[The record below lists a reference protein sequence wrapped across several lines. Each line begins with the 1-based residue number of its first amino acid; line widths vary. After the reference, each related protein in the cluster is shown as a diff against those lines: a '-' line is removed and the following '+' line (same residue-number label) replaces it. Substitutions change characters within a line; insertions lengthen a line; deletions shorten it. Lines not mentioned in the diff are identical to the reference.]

1 MVFRPTFQAASSAL
15 SFSALLLTSAHTA
28 FANDTYKIDPEHT
41 FSSFEYQHWGLSTQR
56 GRFDKN
62 TGSIHVD
69 KEAKSGSINIEIDT
83 TSVNTGSTTFD
94 RAMRS
99 SNFFD
104 AEKFPTIAF
113 ASDKLLFD
121 NDKLTQVIGK
131 LTIKDTT
138 LPVTIEI
145 TQFNCRFM
153 ILYLKQA
160 CGANGYTKILR
171 SDYKVGRYVP
181 FVSDEVTLYFN
192 VEAIKE

>member
-1 MVFRPTFQAASSAL
+1 MPIRLPFKHI
-15 SFSALLLTSAHTA
+15 ALLLSCFISSAVLA
-28 FANDTYKIDPEHT
+28 ENSYKIDPEHT

-62 TGSIHVD
+62 IGSITMD
-69 KEAKSGSINIEIDT
+69 TESKSGSINLEIDAS
-83 TSVNTGSTTFD
+83 SVNTGSEAFN

-104 AEKFPTIAF
+104 AENYPKISFS
-113 ASDKLLFD
+113 SDKLIFSE
-121 NDKLTQVIGK
+121 DKLTQVIGK
-131 LTIKDTT
+131 LTIKNTT
-138 LPVTIEI
+138 LPVTIEV

-153 ILYLKQA
+153 ILYLREA

-171 SDYKVGRYVP
+171 SDFKVGRYVP

>member
-1 MVFRPTFQAASSAL
+1 MVLHLTTKL
-15 SFSALLLTSAHTA
+15 SVSALLSSLLFLTSTQAIGAEEVYT
-28 FANDTYKIDPEHT
+28 IDPEHT
-41 FSSFEYQHWGLSTQR
+41 YSSFEYQHWGLSTQR

-62 TGSIHVD
+62 TGSIHID
-69 KEAKSGSINIEIDT
+69 KEAKTGSIDMVIDA
-83 TSVNTGSTTFD
+83 TSVSTGSAVFD

-104 AEKFPTIAF
+104 TEKFPNITF
-113 ASDKLLFD
+113 TSDKLLFD
-121 NDKLTQVIGK
+121 NDKLTQVMGK

-138 LPVTIEI
+138 LPVTIEV
-145 TQFNCRFM
+145 TQFNCHFM

-171 SDYKVGRYVP
+171 SDFKVGRYVP
-181 FVSDEVTLYFN
+181 FVSDEVTLSFN

>member
-1 MVFRPTFQAASSAL
+1 MAIRLPFKHIVLLLSGFISSAV
-15 SFSALLLTSAHTA
+15 
-28 FANDTYKIDPEHT
+28 FAENTYKIDPEHT

-62 TGSIHVD
+62 TGSITMD
-69 KEAKSGSINIEIDT
+69 TESKSGTISLEIDA
-83 TSVNTGSTTFD
+83 TSVNTGSDVFN

-104 AEKFPTIAF
+104 TENFPKISF
-113 ASDKLLFD
+113 SSDKMIFSE
-121 NDKLTQVIGK
+121 DKLTQVIGK
-131 LTIKDTT
+131 LTIKNTT
-138 LPVTIEI
+138 LPVTIEV

-153 ILYLKQA
+153 ILYLREA

-171 SDYKVGRYVP
+171 SDFKVGRYVP

>member
-1 MVFRPTFQAASSAL
+1 MPIRLTFKHIVLLLSGFISSAV
-15 SFSALLLTSAHTA
+15 
-28 FANDTYKIDPEHT
+28 FAENTYKIDPEHT

-62 TGSIHVD
+62 IGSITMD
-69 KEAKSGSINIEIDT
+69 TDSKSGSINLEIEAS
-83 TSVNTGSTTFD
+83 SVNTGSEVFN

-104 AEKFPTIAF
+104 TDNFPKISF
-113 ASDKLLFD
+113 SSDKLIF
-121 NDKLTQVIGK
+121 NEDKLSQVIGK
-131 LTIKDTT
+131 LTIKNTT
-138 LPVTIEI
+138 LPVTIEV

-153 ILYLKQA
+153 ILYLREA

-171 SDYKVGRYVP
+171 SDFKVGRYVP